1 MQSSNSTLLGC
12 QSQNFFKSLS
22 INEAATLAG
31 ISRASLYRLIKS
43 GQLPVIKLL
52 NRTLIDQN
60 DLEALITRCKRAV

>member
-1 MQSSNSTLLGC
+1 MVYTSPPLGS

-22 INEAATLAG
+22 INEACTLAG

-60 DLEALITRCKRAV
+60 DLAALITRCKRAV